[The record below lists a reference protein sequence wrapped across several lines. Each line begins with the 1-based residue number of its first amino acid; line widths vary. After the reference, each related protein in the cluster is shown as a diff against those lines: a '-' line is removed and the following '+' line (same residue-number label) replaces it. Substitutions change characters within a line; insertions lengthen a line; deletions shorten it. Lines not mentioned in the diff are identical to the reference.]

1 MPLSS
6 SAARIMRSSRC
17 WKAFWMQPEDSNLV
31 FGLWDQYATFAP
43 PLLYGG
49 VKLPVRKRG
58 MIKLAIP
65 PGIEPGL
72 FRVTDGCF
80 SQLNYGTVYKTVCV
94 IKFMNLVKT
103 HYSIIFL
110 NLIWYIDC
118 WNCLLTNTKIKTKSM
133 FFLLLTDRS
142 SFYIRRIPH
151 ALLIIFILTCKSQI

>member
-17 WKAFWMQPEDSNLV
+17 WKAFWVQWRDLNPRP
-31 FGLWDQYATFAP
+31 FGYEPNELPSCST
-43 PLLYGG
+43 LLYGG

-94 IKFMNLVKT
+94 IKFMNLLKT
-103 HYSIIFL
+103 HYLF
-110 NLIWYIDC
+110 
-118 WNCLLTNTKIKTKSM
+118 KSN
-133 FFLLLTDRS
+133 
-142 SFYIRRIPH
+142 
-151 ALLIIFILTCKSQI
+151 